1 MIIMIKTTLKIEG
14 MKCKMC
20 EAHVNDMIKQSF
32 DVKKVRSS
40 AKDGETVVVSE
51 KALDAEKLGSQIE
64 ELGFKLVSVSSEG

>member
-1 MIIMIKTTLKIEG
+1 MIKTTLKIEG